1 MDNRQIRIFI
11 SSTFQDMQVERNYL
25 IEKVFPKL
33 RLEASK
39 REVSIVPL
47 DLRWGITEEESKNG
61 KVLEICLQEIT
72 NSHPFFIGLI
82 GERYGWCPT
91 IDEYEKN
98 ELLQERY
105 NWIKQDIEN
114 GLSVTEIEMQ
124 YGALRSKEKINAYFY
139 FKEENNNKSERL
151 ENLKKQIKNNK
162 HGYPFYYYNSPEELG
177 KQVEQDF
184 LNLLNSLYPKKSLT
198 EQDKRKILQQ
208 SYLRNHYD
216 NYIQNETYY
225 KVLDMF
231 LKDEKQVL
239 NIIAETGIGKT
250 ALIAN
255 WINNHEVEQKYN
267 IIHILVNT
275 DATTISYKQIFER
288 ICYEI
293 DSLYQLG
300 YRTPPKGGGV
310 PKSVLWE
317 YKGYINVF
325 EEISS
330 KVSSNRPLLVIID
343 GLNKIKTNE
352 NFTDWFPRKLSNNI
366 KMLLTSTPDDPNL
379 QTLQHF
385 VPHVFSLSPLPY
397 DMRTKFVE
405 HYLDSYGKKLN
416 RVQIERI
423 LNHPLYSNTL
433 LLRLFVDELINFGE
447 HEKLDQFIDYYLQ
460 ANNAK
465 EFFLLLFERYEG
477 IFGKLFIKNIL
488 SLLAFSYKG
497 LSEHAIIEI
506 TKTTQLR
513 WSQFYCSFYYNLINV
528 NNLLTIADNTLKNII
543 VSNYKSN
550 EKETRTQII
559 TYLEKQET
567 IESVEELTFQYKE
580 LDEFN
585 KLHEHLLHYDIFKYL
600 HTNNRDLLYNCWKT
614 LWEID
619 KYKFS
624 IEPYIDILSNI
635 QEEDIWGQ
643 KKRPIETFIV
653 IGDFLLYQCKEHLL
667 AQKFYE
673 QAIVL
678 QNKENE
684 YDIDI
689 RAQIYSKL
697 ANICEYSSLH
707 DKALEYYNLSNE
719 MLITESDKDYHS
731 IALNN
736 MSIAGI
742 LFLKQN
748 FNEALKYI
756 NQAFDFFQ
764 KCKVIESSTNALCF
778 LLKGNILHCN
788 KKFLE
793 SLKAYEKALDFLNKS
808 RNNNNEMIA
817 DIHIKIADS
826 YNYFKKDPKTAIKH
840 YVEAISIYS
849 TILMNKKDEILLA
862 QLCFKTG
869 LLFYSQDI
877 YDKALTYL
885 EESLSL
891 QQNNNE
897 NEDKAHCLYFAGHAH
912 ANLSSYN
919 KAIEYLEHCLNIRQK
934 LLGKT
939 HNDVA
944 VCYENIASILIESEE
959 EKKAINYLDE
969 ALFIHFQNKST
980 DNIINIYEIKASCY
994 ENIGKLKKAIL
1005 CNYLA
1010 ETIRNKEILSFW
1022 QKVVLLLKTLRKI
1035 IYK

>member
-124 YGALRSKEKINAYFY
+124 YGALRSKEKINAFFY
-139 FKEENNNKSERL
+139 IKGNNNNKSERL
-151 ENLKKQIKNNK
+151 ENLKEQIKNNK
-162 HGYPFYYYNSPEELG
+162 HDYPLYYYNSPEELG
-177 KQVEQDF
+177 KQVEKDF
-184 LNLLNSLYPKKSLT
+184 INLLNSLYPEKSLT
-198 EQDKRKILQQ
+198 EQEKRKIIQK
-208 SYLRNHYD
+208 SYLRYHYE
-216 NYIQNETYY
+216 NYIPNDEYY
-225 KVLDMF
+225 KTLDIF
-231 LKDEKQVL
+231 LEQKEQVL
-239 NIIAETGIGKT
+239 IITAETGTGKT

-255 WINNHEVEQKYN
+255 WIANRKIEQKYN
-267 IIHILVNT
+267 IIHILANT
-275 DATTISYKQIFER
+275 DSTTTDYRQIFER

-300 YRTPPKGGGV
+300 YSTPPKSGGV
-310 PKSVLWE
+310 PKSMLWD
-317 YKGYINVF
+317 YKGYNNVF

-330 KVSSNRPLLVIID
+330 QIPSNRPLLIILD
-343 GLNKIKTNE
+343 GLNKIDNKE
-352 NFTDWFPRKLSNNI
+352 NSTDWFPKKINKNI
-366 KMLLTSTPDDPNL
+366 KLLLSSTPNDSNL
-379 QTLQHF
+379 EVLQHF
-385 VPHVFSLSPLPY
+385 AHHVFSISSLSN
-397 DMRTKFVE
+397 DTRIQFIKQ
-405 HYLDSYGKKLN
+405 YLNSYGKKLN
-416 RVQIERI
+416 ITQEKRI

-433 LLRLFVDELINFGE
+433 LLRLFVNELINFGE
-447 HEKLDQFIDYYLQ
+447 YEKLDQFIDYYLQ

-778 LLKGNILHCN
+778 LLKGNILFRQN
-788 KKFLE
+788 KNQE
-793 SLKAYEKALDFLNKS
+793 SLDAYEIALANLDTIKNYDSK
-808 RNNNNEMIA
+808 MIA
-817 DIHIKIADS
+817 DIHVQIAEL
-826 YNYFKKDPKTAIKH
+826 YNYYKREPDAAIEH

-849 TILMNKKDEILLA
+849 TILHDKKDDIQLA

-877 YDKALTYL
+877 YDEALVYL

-891 QQNNNE
+891 QENNNE
-897 NEDKAHCLYFAGHAH
+897 NEDKAYCLYFAGHTH